1 MLNKQQEL
9 LKEEFE
15 ILKKY
20 EKEFTTITL
29 FSYKTGNTK
38 KECEEVFNILDKYTI
53 KYTRNSSCA
62 NCQYNAFKQAAKLY
76 YEYLDTQKNIN
87 TEENNGQTE
96 QLSGNNGQSAKRG
109 RKNKQ
114 VKIDANN
121 KYKQVNKHKKVNN
134 HNKQNICK

>member
-1 MLNKQQEL
+1 MIT
-9 LKEEFE
+9 KEEFE

-38 KECEEVFNILDKYTI
+38 KECEEVFNILDNYKI

-76 YEYLDTQKNIN
+76 YEYLDTQKNIK

-96 QLSGNNGQSAKRG
+96 QLSGNNGQSTKRG
-109 RKNKQ
+109 RKKS
-114 VKIDANN
+114 I
-121 KYKQVNKHKKVNN
+121 KVE
-134 HNKQNICK
+134 